1 MADTGRD
8 NAIDPIVLRGRR
20 LERWSDAEIIARRI
34 DCFAFFDSCD
44 DIGRAVAQALV
55 GHAYQGIVL
64 CLEDEPDIQ
73 CRGAV
78 AASRLP
84 IAAAVQYLAC
94 QAFALE
100 RASGDHADTA

>member
-1 MADTGRD
+1 MSDTDRD

-44 DIGRAVAQALV
+44 DIGRAVAQALI

-64 CLEDEPDIQ
+64 RLEVKPDIQ
-73 CRGAV
+73 CRSAI
-78 AASRLP
+78 ASHSLP
-84 IAAAVQYLAC
+84 IAAALQHLAG
-94 QAFALE
+94 QACAIE
-100 RASGDHADTA
+100 RAS